1 MHSQHFIFIVGSSII
16 QTEAVNE
23 RELYH
28 ELLLRSAQ
36 WAQHNSFIHN
46 YKATKL

>member
-23 RELYH
+23 RERELYH
-28 ELLLRSAQ
+28 ELLLRSVQ
-36 WAQHNSFIHN
+36 WAQLIHSQLQSN
-46 YKATKL
+46 